1 MIPESGEDK
10 GAAFWVMFFE
20 FLQHFKALY
29 VGHYNVYDGDIDSCG
44 ADAFQSLQRLCRAK
58 DTACQIGLIYNRPE
72 RIAEVFFVINY

>member
-44 ADAFQSLQRLCRAK
+44 ADAFQSLQGLCGAK
-58 DTACQIGLIYNRPE
+58 DTAYQVGLVYDYTKRVT
-72 RIAEVFFVINY
+72 EVFFVINY